1 VDVKRM
7 LTLVFGLALVSVV
20 VKHLA
25 WQMNPSTRLYRVG
38 YDYSYSTG
46 NYIQFFIML
55 MIPSVAAFFLY
66 RSSFKRVDNFY
77 DRVVEVA
84 KEIFLVL
91 DKNKESVLVIA
102 IAVFWVFSLM
112 EHGFFRNLVEDKNPF
127 HAPFDAYH

>member
-1 VDVKRM
+1 MDVKRM

-20 VKHLA
+20 TKYLVWHV
-25 WQMNPSTRLYRVG
+25 NPSTRLYRVG

-66 RSSFKRVDNFY
+66 RSSFKRVDSFY

-84 KEIFLVL
+84 KEIFLAKL
-91 DKNKESVLVIA
+91 KPLLMNNLLIESK
-102 IAVFWVFSLM
+102 SLM
-112 EHGFFRNLVEDKNPF
+112 L
-127 HAPFDAYH
+127 